1 MNLLVTPEAERH
13 IDTIDLWWRENR
25 TAAPEL
31 FEQELAAALDLI
43 ETWPGIGRQRRHRS
57 IPGLRRVL
65 LRSTRYHVY
74 YAPSPDG
81 DTVFVL
87 AVWSA
92 VRGRMP
98 KMDAPE

>member
-1 MNLLVTPEAERH
+1 MNLLVTPEAEHH

-25 TAAPEL
+25 PASPDL

-43 ETWPGIGRQRRHRS
+43 QTWPEVGRQRRHRS
-57 IPGLRRVL
+57 IAGLRRIVL
-65 LRSTRYHVY
+65 RATRYHVY
-74 YAPSPDG
+74 YALPPDG
-81 DTVFVL
+81 DTIFVL

-98 KMDAPE
+98 KLEAPE